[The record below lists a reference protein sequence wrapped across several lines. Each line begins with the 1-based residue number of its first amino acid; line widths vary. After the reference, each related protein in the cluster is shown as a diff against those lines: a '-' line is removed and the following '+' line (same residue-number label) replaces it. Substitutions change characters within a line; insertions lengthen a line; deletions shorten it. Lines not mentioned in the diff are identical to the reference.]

1 MEASLSKGLFSRCV
15 EDWRA
20 RGCPTPKVSGRESPS
35 AASVELNSSAVDEG
49 LQPPAADDVASSA
62 SSSAFAVDD
71 NERASSQPSGG
82 RARSEEVDS
91 SSVRRKRT
99 ASASAA
105 ADDPAG
111 QDEPSA
117 PAPCVSEAELEE
129 RIALMFVEGAA
140 GPAASG
146 RGAAMPAPTKELV
159 LRVWKTIRALCQ
171 RSGKSLSEAFGNF
184 DQLVGQGWLIGDV
197 VLGVLI
203 EHSDA
208 FAVGRKAGKLAP
220 GLEAEF
226 SAPARRV
233 GKARF
238 SSDEERAASM
248 TAAKHLEADLRQA
261 QVELPLPALQP
272 VAPRAAKRQR
282 VKAEAEV
289 VKVEESAPAAPEPAV
304 YEWRTVH
311 RCRMKTIKV
320 NAELAQAA
328 VTVAEGELAG
338 AKRALERARADYVSV
353 LERTHAAAVSS
364 RTDATYEA
372 LSLQLK
378 QCVAA
383 KSDLLRRADAAD
395 TAFEKARF
403 QLQEVQLDIEDEER
417 EARFAQAREE
427 AMKREE
433 EQERERE
440 EWERKQEEWENE
452 RAALSEAVLT
462 LWDYSYCICRP
473 HPADPPHKPACG
485 PRCERLCS
493 QCV

>member
-1 MEASLSKGLFSRCV
+1 M
-15 EDWRA
+15 
-20 RGCPTPKVSGRESPS
+20 
-35 AASVELNSSAVDEG
+35 
-49 LQPPAADDVASSA
+49 
-62 SSSAFAVDD
+62 
-71 NERASSQPSGG
+71 
-82 RARSEEVDS
+82 
-91 SSVRRKRT
+91 
-99 ASASAA
+99 
-105 ADDPAG
+105 
-111 QDEPSA
+111 
-117 PAPCVSEAELEE
+117 
-129 RIALMFVEGAA
+129 
-140 GPAASG
+140 
-146 RGAAMPAPTKELV
+146 
-159 LRVWKTIRALCQ
+159 
-171 RSGKSLSEAFGNF
+171 
-184 DQLVGQGWLIGDV
+184 
-197 VLGVLI
+197 
-203 EHSDA
+203 
-208 FAVGRKAGKLAP
+208 
-220 GLEAEF
+220 
-226 SAPARRV
+226 
-233 GKARF
+233 
-238 SSDEERAASM
+238 
-248 TAAKHLEADLRQA
+248 
-261 QVELPLPALQP
+261 
-272 VAPRAAKRQR
+272 
-282 VKAEAEV
+282 V

-338 AKRALERARADYVSV
+338 AKRALERAMADYVSV

-364 RTDATYEA
+364 RTSDATYEA

-383 KSDLLRRADAAD
+383 NSDLLRRADAAD

>member
-1 MEASLSKGLFSRCV
+1 
-15 EDWRA
+15 
-20 RGCPTPKVSGRESPS
+20 
-35 AASVELNSSAVDEG
+35 
-49 LQPPAADDVASSA
+49 
-62 SSSAFAVDD
+62 
-71 NERASSQPSGG
+71 
-82 RARSEEVDS
+82 
-91 SSVRRKRT
+91 
-99 ASASAA
+99 
-105 ADDPAG
+105 
-111 QDEPSA
+111 
-117 PAPCVSEAELEE
+117 
-129 RIALMFVEGAA
+129 
-140 GPAASG
+140 
-146 RGAAMPAPTKELV
+146 MPAPTKELV

-261 QVELPLPALQP
+261 QVELPLLALQP
-272 VAPRAAKRQR
+272 VAPRAAKCQR
-282 VKAEAEV
+282 VKAELQRQCRW
-289 VKVEESAPAAPEPAV
+289 KSRRPRRRSLLCTSAAV
-304 YEWRTVH
+304 YKWRIVH
-311 RCRMKTIKV
+311 RCRMKTFKV

-383 KSDLLRRADAAD
+383 KSDLLRRADAAN

-417 EARFAQAREE
+417 EARFAHRHG
-427 AMKREE
+427 KR
-433 EQERERE
+433 R
-440 EWERKQEEWENE
+440 
-452 RAALSEAVLT
+452 
-462 LWDYSYCICRP
+462 
-473 HPADPPHKPACG
+473 
-485 PRCERLCS
+485 
-493 QCV
+493 

>member
-1 MEASLSKGLFSRCV
+1 MILLVRMSPRHLRRVCQRQSSKS
-15 EDWRA
+15 A
-20 RGCPTPKVSGRESPS
+20 SPS
-35 AASVELNSSAVDEG
+35 CLSRAQLVRQHPAEVPPCPRRQRSLCSA
-49 LQPPAADDVASSA
+49 
-62 SSSAFAVDD
+62 
-71 NERASSQPSGG
+71 
-82 RARSEEVDS
+82 
-91 SSVRRKRT
+91 
-99 ASASAA
+99 
-105 ADDPAG
+105 
-111 QDEPSA
+111 
-117 PAPCVSEAELEE
+117 
-129 RIALMFVEGAA
+129 
-140 GPAASG
+140 
-146 RGAAMPAPTKELV
+146 
-159 LRVWKTIRALCQ
+159 CQ

-220 GLEAEF
+220 GLKAEF

-328 VTVAEGELAG
+328 VTVAEGELACCK
-338 AKRALERARADYVSV
+338 ACARASEGRLCVGT
-353 LERTHAAAVSS
+353 RAHARGCCVVPHGRNVRGSQPPAEAVC
-364 RTDATYEA
+364 RC
-372 LSLQLK
+372 Q
-378 QCVAA
+378 V
-383 KSDLLRRADAAD
+383 RRAV
-395 TAFEKARF
+395 T
-403 QLQEVQLDIEDEER
+403 
-417 EARFAQAREE
+417 
-427 AMKREE
+427 
-433 EQERERE
+433 
-440 EWERKQEEWENE
+440 
-452 RAALSEAVLT
+452 
-462 LWDYSYCICRP
+462 
-473 HPADPPHKPACG
+473 CG
-485 PRCERLCS
+485 RC
-493 QCV
+493 